1 MLVSF
6 KSALPL
12 NQEPKYSL
20 FLIFVPSPYILV
32 LFHSSF
38 IIPLKKKIFAS
49 AVISFRIALSEF
61 SSKPTY
67 RLQIYF

>member
-38 IIPLKKKIFAS
+38 IIPLKKIFAS